1 MQLNFRK
8 KEKIERQYI
17 ERIKT
22 VPEKGLTSQQ
32 VTKLKEAGYS
42 NICHNPSYKSI
53 RQIIFDNV
61 FTFFNLIFFIL
72 GACLFLTNSFK
83 DMFFL
88 IIVVLNTLIGIFQQ
102 VRSKM
107 KLDKL
112 TLISSP
118 KSIVIR
124 NGKKMSVR
132 NNELVRDDIIIL
144 KSGDQITA
152 DCTLLKGEV
161 QVDESLLTGESDPI
175 PKNIGQELL
184 SGSFVLSGECFAK
197 LDNVGEDSY
206 ASKLVAEAK
215 KHVKK
220 PQSDMMASLDKLI
233 RVIGFTIIPIG
244 LVLFLKQTFILN
256 MNYQESVTA
265 TVSALVGMIP
275 EGLYLLTS
283 IALAISVINLLESKT
298 LVHDMGAIET
308 LARVNIL
315 CVDKTGTITE
325 PNMKVT
331 NVVPL
336 SDNDNNQN
344 NMYEIINEIV
354 FNMQADNATSKA
366 LKEHFNKPNKW
377 KINKFHPFLSST
389 KWTAANF
396 ENHGTYVMGAP
407 EFILK
412 EKYTSI
418 EATVNKYISQGT
430 RVLLMS
436 KLEGKIEK
444 NNLIGNINPI
454 CLILIENPIR
464 KEAPKTFQFFK
475 DQGVQIKVISG
486 DNPIAV
492 SQIAQR
498 AKIENADKYIDA
510 STLKTNQDI
519 KNALD
524 KYAVFGRVTPDQKRT
539 FVKVLKEN
547 KKNTVAMTGDGVND
561 VLALKNADVGVAM
574 ASGSDAACQA
584 SELVLLNSNFAS
596 MPKVVMEGR
605 RVINNIER
613 SASLFL
619 VKNIFSFIFSI
630 IALFANVPY
639 PITPFQWT
647 LISTLTI
654 GIPSFFLTIEPTTSI
669 VKGRFIVNVLKK
681 ALPGGLCNVSII
693 IALQICSAIFCFEL
707 KELSTTAT
715 ILLATN
721 GLLVLFEV
729 CKPLNWKR
737 LLIFLS
743 MVISMVFATF
753 ILPSFFSLVPI
764 STTALVVLIILIVLN
779 YPLLRL
785 LQLSISKLLEN

>member
-8 KEKIERQYI
+8 KEKIEKQYI

-32 VTKLKEAGYS
+32 VIELKEAGYS
-42 NICHNPSYKSI
+42 NTCHNQSYKTI

-72 GACLFLTNSFK
+72 GACLFLTNSHK

-102 VRSKM
+102 VRSKI

-124 NGKKMSVR
+124 NGKKISIR
-132 NNELVRDDIIIL
+132 NSELVRDDIIIL
-144 KSGDQITA
+144 KAGDQITA
-152 DCTLLKGEV
+152 DCTLLKGDI

-175 PKNIGQELL
+175 PKKTGQELL
-184 SGSFVLSGECFAK
+184 SGSFVLSGECFAR

-215 KHVKK
+215 KQVKK

-244 LVLFLKQTFILN
+244 LILFFKQTFILN
-256 MNYQESVTA
+256 MNYQDSVTT

-298 LVHDMGAIET
+298 LVHDMGSIET
-308 LARVNIL
+308 LARVNVL

-336 SDNDNNQN
+336 FNNNQDDI
-344 NMYEIINEIV
+344 YKIINEIV
-354 FNMQADNATSKA
+354 FNMKADNATSKA
-366 LKEHFNKPNKW
+366 LKEHFKGSNKW
-377 KINKFHPFLSST
+377 KINQFYPFLSST
-389 KWTAANF
+389 KWTAADF
-396 ENHGTYVMGAP
+396 KDYGTYVMGAP
-407 EFILK
+407 EFILG
-412 EKYTSI
+412 EKYKSI
-418 EATVNKYISQGT
+418 ESTVNEYISQGI
-430 RVLLMS
+430 RVLLVS
-436 KLEGKIEK
+436 KLEGSIEK
-444 NNLIGNINPI
+444 NNLVGNVNPL
-454 CLILIENPIR
+454 CLVLIENPIR

-475 DQGVQIKVISG
+475 KQGVEIKVISG

-492 SQIAQR
+492 SRIAQR

-510 STLKTNQDI
+510 STLKTKQDI
-519 KNALD
+519 KHALE

-539 FVKVLKEN
+539 FVKILKEN
-547 KKNTVAMTGDGVND
+547 EKNTVAMTGDGVND

-654 GIPSFFLTIEPTTSI
+654 GIPSFFLTIEPTTAI

-693 IALQICSAIFCFEL
+693 IALQVCSAIFCFEL

-715 ILLATN
+715 VLLATN

-729 CKPLNWKR
+729 CRPLNWKR
-737 LLIFLS
+737 LTIFLS
-743 MVISMVFATF
+743 MVISMAFAVF

-764 STTALVVLIILIVLN
+764 STTALIVLIILIVLN
-779 YPLLRL
+779 YPLLKL
-785 LQLSISKLLEN
+785 LQLSTSKILEN

>member
-8 KEKIERQYI
+8 KEKIQKQHM
-17 ERIKT
+17 ERIQT
-22 VPEKGLTSQQ
+22 IPEKGLTSQQ
-32 VTKLKEAGYS
+32 VVKLKEAGYS
-42 NICHNPSYKSI
+42 NVCHNQSYKTI
-53 RQIIFDNV
+53 GQIIFDNV

-72 GACLFLTNSFK
+72 GACLFFAHSHK

-102 VRSKM
+102 IRSKI

-124 NGKKMSVR
+124 DGKRISIP
-132 NNELVRDDIIIL
+132 NNELVRDDIVIL

-152 DCTLLKGEV
+152 DSTVLKGSI

-175 PKNIGQELL
+175 PKKNGQELL
-184 SGSFVLSGECFAK
+184 SGSFVLSGECFAR

-215 KHVKK
+215 KQVKK

-233 RVIGFTIIPIG
+233 RIIGFTIIPIG
-244 LVLFLKQTFILN
+244 LILFLKQTFILN
-256 MNYQESVTA
+256 MEYKDSVTT

-283 IALAISVINLLESKT
+283 IALAISVINLLKSKT
-298 LVHDMGAIET
+298 LVHEMGAIET
-308 LARVNIL
+308 LARVDVL

-325 PNMKVT
+325 PHMKVT
-331 NVVPL
+331 DVVPL
-336 SDNDNNQN
+336 FNNSQN
-344 NMYEIINEIV
+344 YVHEIINEIV
-354 FNMQADNATSKA
+354 FNMQEDNATSKA
-366 LKEHFNKPNKW
+366 LKEHFNKSSKW
-377 KINKFHPFLSST
+377 QIKQFHPFLSST

-396 ENHGTYVMGAP
+396 ENHGTYIMGAP

-412 EKYTSI
+412 EKYNSI
-418 EATVNKYISQGT
+418 ELTVNKYISQGI
-430 RVLLMS
+430 RVLLVAS
-436 KLEGKIEK
+436 LKGNVEK
-444 NNLIGNINPI
+444 NNLIGDVFPI
-454 CLILIENPIR
+454 GLVLIENPIR
-464 KEAPKTFQFFK
+464 KEAPQTFQFFK
-475 DQGVQIKVISG
+475 KQGVEIKVISG
-486 DNPIAV
+486 DNPVAV
-492 SQIAQR
+492 SKIAKR

-510 STLKTNQDI
+510 STLTTEQDI
-519 KNALD
+519 QHAIE
-524 KYAVFGRVTPDQKRT
+524 KYTVFGRVTPDQKRT
-539 FVKVLKEN
+539 FVKILKEN
-547 KKNTVAMTGDGVND
+547 NKHTVAMTGDGVND

-681 ALPGGLCNVSII
+681 ALPGGLCNILII
-693 IALQICSAIFCFEL
+693 IMLQMCSSIFCFDL

-737 LLIFLS
+737 LAIFLS
-743 MVISMVFATF
+743 MVISMVFAIF

-764 STTALVVLIILIVLN
+764 STTALIVLIILIVLN

-785 LQLSISKLLEN
+785 LQLSTSKLLTN

>member
-1 MQLNFRK
+1 MRLNFRK
-8 KEKIERQYI
+8 KEKIEKKYVK
-17 ERIKT
+17 RIKT
-22 VPEKGLTSQQ
+22 IPEKGLTSQQ
-32 VTKLKEAGYS
+32 VIKLKAAGYS
-42 NICHNPSYKSI
+42 NVCHNQSYKTI
-53 RQIIFDNV
+53 RQIIFDNI
-61 FTFFNLIFFIL
+61 FTFFNLMFFIL
-72 GACLFLTNSFK
+72 GVCLFFANSHK

-88 IIVVLNTLIGIFQQ
+88 IIVILNTLIGIFQQ
-102 VRSKM
+102 IRSKI

-112 TLISSP
+112 TVISSP

-124 NGKKMSVR
+124 DGKKISVR
-132 NNELVRDDIIIL
+132 NSELVRDDIIIL
-144 KSGDQITA
+144 RSGDQITA
-152 DCTLLKGEV
+152 DCTLLKGDI

-175 PKNIGQELL
+175 SKKIGQKLL
-184 SGSFVLSGECFAK
+184 SGSFVLSGECFAR
-197 LDNVGEDSY
+197 LDNIGEDSY

-215 KHVKK
+215 KQVKK

-244 LVLFLKQTFILN
+244 LVLFFKQTFILN
-256 MNYQESVTA
+256 MNYQDSVTT

-298 LVHDMGAIET
+298 LVHDMGSIET
-308 LARVNIL
+308 LARVNVL

-331 NVVPL
+331 NIVPL
-336 SDNDNNQN
+336 FNNSKND
-344 NMYEIINEIV
+344 MYEIINEIV

-366 LKEHFNKPNKW
+366 LKEHFNKSKKW
-377 KINKFHPFLSST
+377 EINQFYPFLSST
-389 KWTAANF
+389 KWSAANF
-396 ENHGTYVMGAP
+396 KDYGTYVIGAP
-407 EFILK
+407 EFILN
-412 EKYTSI
+412 EKYKSI
-418 EATVNKYISQGT
+418 ESTVNEYISQGT
-430 RVLLMS
+430 RVLLVS
-436 KLEGKIEK
+436 KLDGSIEK
-444 NNLIGNINPI
+444 NNLIGNVTPL

-475 DQGVQIKVISG
+475 EQGVQIKVISG

-492 SQIAQR
+492 SRIAQR

-510 STLKTNQDI
+510 STLKTEQDI
-519 KNALD
+519 KHALK
-524 KYAVFGRVTPDQKRT
+524 KYTVFGRVTPDQKRT
-539 FVKVLKEN
+539 FVKILKEN

-584 SELVLLNSNFAS
+584 SELVLLNSDFSS

-681 ALPGGLCNVSII
+681 ALPGGLCNVLII
-693 IALQICSAIFCFEL
+693 IVLQICSAIFCFDL

-715 ILLATN
+715 VLLATN

-729 CKPLNWKR
+729 CKPLSWKR
-737 LLIFLS
+737 LTIFLS
-743 MVISMVFATF
+743 MVISMVFAIF
-753 ILPSFFSLVPI
+753 MLPNFFSLVPI
-764 STTALVVLIILIVLN
+764 SATVLIVLIILIILN

-785 LQLSISKLLEN
+785 LQISTSNLLKN

>member
-1 MQLNFRK
+1 MQLKFK
-8 KEKIERQYI
+8 KKKKIQRQYI

-22 VPEKGLTSQQ
+22 IPEKGLTSLQ
-32 VTKLKEAGYS
+32 VNKLKEAGYS
-42 NICHNPSYKSI
+42 NICHNQSYKTI
-53 RQIIFDNV
+53 GQIIFDNV

-72 GACLFLTNSFK
+72 GICLFLAHSHK

-88 IIVVLNTLIGIFQQ
+88 LIVILNTLIGIFQQ
-102 VRSKM
+102 IRSKI

-124 NGKKMSVR
+124 DGKRVSVL
-132 NNELVRDDIIIL
+132 NNELVRDDIVIL

-152 DCTLLKGEV
+152 DSTILKGNI

-175 PKNIGQELL
+175 PKKVGQELL
-184 SGSFVLSGECFAK
+184 SGSFVLSGECFAR

-215 KHVKK
+215 KQVKK

-244 LVLFLKQTFILN
+244 LILFFKQTFVLS
-256 MNYQESVTA
+256 MTYKDSVTT

-308 LARVNIL
+308 LARVDVL

-331 NVVPL
+331 DVVPL
-336 SDNDNNQN
+336 FNNNPNDLH
-344 NMYEIINEIV
+344 EIINAISS
-354 FNMQADNATSKA
+354 NMQADNATSRA
-366 LKEHFNKPNKW
+366 LKEHFNEPNKW
-377 KINKFHPFLSST
+377 KIRQFHPFLSST
-389 KWTAANF
+389 KWTAADF
-396 ENHGTYVMGAP
+396 ANHGTYIIGAP

-412 EKYTSI
+412 EEYKSI
-418 EATVNKYISQGT
+418 EPMVSKYISQGT
-430 RVLLMS
+430 RVLLLAS
-436 KLEGKIEK
+436 LNGTIEK
-444 NNLIGNINPI
+444 NNLNGDVSP
-454 CLILIENPIR
+454 LGLVLIENPIR
-464 KEAPKTFQFFK
+464 EEAPKTFQFFR
-475 DQGVQIKVISG
+475 DQGVEIKVISG
-486 DNPIAV
+486 DNPVAV
-492 SQIAQR
+492 SKIAKR

-510 STLKTNQDI
+510 STLKTEQDI
-519 KNALD
+519 QHAIE
-524 KYAVFGRVTPDQKRT
+524 KYTVFGRVTPDQKRT
-539 FVKVLKEN
+539 FVKILKEN
-547 KKNTVAMTGDGVND
+547 KKHTVAMTGDGVND
-561 VLALKNADVGVAM
+561 VLALKNADVGIAM

-647 LISTLTI
+647 LISFFTI
-654 GIPSFFLTIEPTTSI
+654 GVPSFFLTIEPTTSI

-681 ALPGGLCNVSII
+681 ALPGGLCNISII
-693 IALQICSAIFCFEL
+693 IMLQICSSIFSFDL

-715 ILLATN
+715 VLLATN

-729 CKPLNWKR
+729 CRPLNWKR
-737 LLIFLS
+737 LAIFLS
-743 MVISMVFATF
+743 MTISMVVVIFV
-753 ILPSFFSLVPI
+753 LPNFFSLVSI
-764 STTALVVLIILIVLN
+764 STTALIVLIILMVLN

-785 LQLSISKLLEN
+785 LQLSTSRLLKN

>member
-8 KEKIERQYI
+8 KEKREKQHI

-22 VPEKGLTSQQ
+22 VPEKGLTLEQ
-32 VTKLKEAGYS
+32 VVKLKEAGYS
-42 NICHNPSYKSI
+42 NICHNQSYKTV

-72 GACLFLTNSFK
+72 GACLFFTNSHK

-88 IIVVLNTLIGIFQQ
+88 VVVILNTLIGIFQQ
-102 VRSKM
+102 IRSKI

-112 TLISSP
+112 TVISSP

-124 NGKKMSVR
+124 DGKKISVR
-132 NNELVRDDIIIL
+132 NSELVRDDIIIL
-144 KSGDQITA
+144 RSGDQITA
-152 DCTLLKGEV
+152 DCTLLKGDI

-175 PKNIGQELL
+175 PKKIGQELL
-184 SGSFVLSGECFAK
+184 SGSFVLSGECFAR

-215 KHVKK
+215 QHIKK

-244 LVLFLKQTFILN
+244 LILFLKQTFVLN
-256 MNYQESVTA
+256 MNYQESVTT

-283 IALAISVINLLESKT
+283 IALAISVINLLKSKT
-298 LVHDMGAIET
+298 LVHDMGSIET
-308 LARVNIL
+308 LARVNML

-331 NVVPL
+331 KIVPL
-336 SDNDNNQN
+336 FNNSQN

-366 LKEHFNKPNKW
+366 LKEHFNKSSRW
-377 KINKFHPFLSST
+377 KINQFYPFLSST
-389 KWTAANF
+389 KWTAADFKNY
-396 ENHGTYVMGAP
+396 GTYVMGAP
-407 EFILK
+407 EFILGQ
-412 EKYTSI
+412 KYRSI
-418 EATVNKYISQGT
+418 ESTVNEYISQGT
-430 RVLLMS
+430 RVLLVS
-436 KLEGKIEK
+436 KLDGSIEK
-444 NNLIGNINPI
+444 NNLIGNINPL

-475 DQGVQIKVISG
+475 EQGVQIKVISG
-486 DNPIAV
+486 DNPVAV

-498 AKIENADKYIDA
+498 AKIEAADKYIDA
-510 STLKTNQDI
+510 STLKTDDDI
-519 KNALD
+519 KHALEN
-524 KYAVFGRVTPDQKRT
+524 YTVFGRVTPDQKRT
-539 FVKVLKEN
+539 FVKILKEN
-547 KKNTVAMTGDGVND
+547 KENTVAMTGDGVND

-584 SELVLLNSNFAS
+584 SELVLLNSNFSS

-681 ALPGGLCNVSII
+681 ALPGGLCNVLII

-737 LLIFLS
+737 LTIFLS
-743 MVISMVFATF
+743 MVISMIFAIF
-753 ILPSFFSLVPI
+753 VLPSFFSLISV
-764 STTALVVLIILIVLN
+764 STTALIVLIILIVLN
-779 YPLLRL
+779 YPLLKL
-785 LQLSISKLLEN
+785 LQLSTSKLLEN